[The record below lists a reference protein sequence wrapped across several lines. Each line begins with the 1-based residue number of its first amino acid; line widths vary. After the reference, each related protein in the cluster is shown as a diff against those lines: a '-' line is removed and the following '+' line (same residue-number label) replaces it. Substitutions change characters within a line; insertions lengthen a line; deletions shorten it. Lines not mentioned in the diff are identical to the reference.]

1 MTDKLTGGNTVE
13 KNGVIQ
19 ATLSGSES
27 IARAVIDAGARV
39 ATSYP
44 GGPITTIVEKLIE
57 LAPSCDLYVEWSNCE
72 KVAFEV
78 ALGCSL
84 AGRRSVIAA
93 KHVGINHI
101 LDPLMTVNLTGSGG
115 GMVIL
120 AGDDPG
126 SYGSQNE
133 QDSRILGAFAEIPIL
148 EPATP
153 EQGYRMTRQAFR
165 LSEAC
170 RLPVMVRFVADYT
183 ADTAAVAPEPRA
195 PVARAEFNREVRWSA
210 LPALVVDDHAAL
222 HRKLKQITKIFDQPP
237 YRAFN
242 RSDDGGNRGII
253 AAGHMAA
260 GLRQYAPHSD
270 LSVFELGTLFPL
282 PEEQITAFLTGVDRV
297 YVLEEV
303 EPFIENQVRS
313 LAQRQ
318 GLTVKIYGKTTGHV
332 PWEGD
337 VNLEKIARVLTEEL
351 GQAVSATPAPARTY
365 PSRQPFG
372 DGCSYAPFFKT
383 LQQLIA
389 EKQIPKPIVVGETGC
404 LVRLNNP
411 PFEML
416 DVKYSMG
423 SSIGLACG
431 LWRSGVADK
440 ILAVAGDS
448 VFFHTAINGL
458 VNAAH
463 HQADIVVAIMDNET
477 VALTGFQNRTGA
489 GTTAMGE
496 QVRPIYPEKV
506 AEAMGIDNVYT
517 LDAFD
522 ETAIRKTLQEVFT
535 RQGLSFL
542 VVRGRCPFIET
553 RKCRA
558 AGDPSS
564 LSELRRGKQSTEDG
578 GPEIR

>member
-1 MTDKLTGGNTVE
+1 
-13 KNGVIQ
+13 
-19 ATLSGSES
+19 
-27 IARAVIDAGARV
+27 
-39 ATSYP
+39 
-44 GGPITTIVEKLIE
+44 
-57 LAPSCDLYVEWSNCE
+57 
-72 KVAFEV
+72 
-78 ALGCSL
+78 
-84 AGRRSVIAA
+84 
-93 KHVGINHI
+93 
-101 LDPLMTVNLTGSGG
+101 
-115 GMVIL
+115 MVIL

-133 QDSRILGAFAEIPIL
+133 QDSRLLGAFAEIPIL

-183 ADTAAVAPEPRA
+183 ADTAPVTPEPRA
-195 PVARAEFNREVRWSA
+195 PSTQAEFSREFRWSA

-222 HRKLKQITKIFDQPP
+222 HQKLKQIAESFDQPP

-242 RSDDGGNRGII
+242 HSDDSGSNGII
-253 AAGHMAA
+253 AVGHMAA
-260 GLRQYAPHSD
+260 RLRQYSPHSD
-270 LSVFELGTLFPL
+270 LRVFELGTIFPL
-282 PEEQITAFLTGVDRV
+282 PEQQISTFLRGVDSV

-313 LAQRQ
+313 LAQRW
-318 GLTVKIYGKTTGHV
+318 GLKVKIYGKTTGHV

-337 VNLEKIARVLTEEL
+337 VHPARIAQFLTEEL
-351 GQAVSATPAPARTY
+351 GQSLNPAPAPERTY

-372 DGCSYAPFFKT
+372 DGCSYTPFFKT
-383 LQQLIA
+383 LQQLIV

-416 DVKYSMG
+416 DIKYSMG
-423 SSIGLACG
+423 SSIGIACG
-431 LWRSGVADK
+431 LWRSGVEDK
-440 ILAVAGDS
+440 ILAVTGDS

-463 HQADIVVAIMDNET
+463 HQADIVVAVMDNET
-477 VALTGFQNRTGA
+477 VALTGFQDRTGA

-496 QVRPIYPEKV
+496 AVRAIYPEKV

-522 ETAIRKTLQEVFT
+522 EAAIRKTLQEVFS
-535 RQGLSFL
+535 RKGLSFL

-553 RKCRA
+553 KKCRA
-558 AGDPSS
+558 TAEH
-564 LSELRRGKQSTEDG
+564 LE
-578 GPEIR
+578 

>member
-1 MTDKLTGGNTVE
+1 MTDNSNHTNRGAKGKSVRR
-13 KNGVIQ
+13 
-19 ATLSGSES
+19 TLSGSGS
-27 IARAVIDAGARV
+27 IARAVIDAGVRV

-44 GGPITTIVEKLIE
+44 GGPVTQVVEKLIE
-57 LAPSCDLYVEWSNCE
+57 LAGSGDLYVEWSNCE

-84 AGRRSVIAA
+84 SGRRSVIAA

-101 LDPLMTVNLTGSGG
+101 LDPLMTVNLTGSGA

-170 RLPVMVRFVADYT
+170 RLPVMIRFTADYT
-183 ADTAAVAPEPRA
+183 VDTASVDLEPAAPIDQA
-195 PVARAEFNREVRWSA
+195 FFSREHRWSA
-210 LPALVVDDHAAL
+210 LPALVVEDHAAL
-222 HRKLKQITKIFDQPP
+222 HDKLKKITQLFDQRP
-237 YRAFN
+237 YQAFN
-242 RSDDGGNRGII
+242 RSLVSGKKGII
-253 AAGHMAA
+253 AGGHMAA
-260 GLRQYAPHSD
+260 GLRRFAPYTN
-270 LSVFELGTLFPL
+270 LSVLELGTLYPL
-282 PEEQITAFLTGVDRV
+282 PEEQIIAFLACIESV
-297 YVLEEV
+297 YILEEV
-303 EPFIENQVRS
+303 EPFLENQVRS
-313 LAQRQ
+313 LAQRH
-318 GLTVKIYGKTTGHV
+318 GLAVKIFGKTTGHV

-337 VNLEKIARVLTEEL
+337 IHLAKIARLLTEEL
-351 GQAVSATPAPARTY
+351 GQSPEPAPAPERTY
-365 PSRQPFG
+365 PSRQRFG
-372 DGCSYAPFFKT
+372 DGCSYTPFFKS
-383 LQQLIA
+383 LQELIA
-389 EKQIPKPIVVGETGC
+389 DKQIARPIVVGETGC

-423 SSIGLACG
+423 SSIGIACG
-431 LWRSGVADK
+431 LWRSGVGDK

-458 VNAAH
+458 INAAH

-477 VALTGFQNRTGA
+477 VALTGFQQRTGA

-496 QVRPIYPEKV
+496 AVHSIYPENM
-506 AEAMGIDNVYT
+506 ARAMGIENVHT

-522 ETAIRKTLQEVFT
+522 EQTIKDTLHHAFT
-535 RQGLSFL
+535 RKGLTFL
-542 VVRGRCPFIET
+542 VVRGRCPYIET
-553 RKCRA
+553 KRCKA
-558 AGDPSS
+558 IEK
-564 LSELRRGKQSTEDG
+564 L
-578 GPEIR
+578 

>member
-1 MTDKLTGGNTVE
+1 
-13 KNGVIQ
+13 
-19 ATLSGSES
+19 
-27 IARAVIDAGARV
+27 
-39 ATSYP
+39 
-44 GGPITTIVEKLIE
+44 
-57 LAPSCDLYVEWSNCE
+57 
-72 KVAFEV
+72 
-78 ALGCSL
+78 
-84 AGRRSVIAA
+84 
-93 KHVGINHI
+93 
-101 LDPLMTVNLTGSGG
+101 
-115 GMVIL
+115 
-120 AGDDPG
+120 
-126 SYGSQNE
+126 
-133 QDSRILGAFAEIPIL
+133 
-148 EPATP
+148 
-153 EQGYRMTRQAFR
+153 
-165 LSEAC
+165 
-170 RLPVMVRFVADYT
+170 
-183 ADTAAVAPEPRA
+183 
-195 PVARAEFNREVRWSA
+195 
-210 LPALVVDDHAAL
+210 
-222 HRKLKQITKIFDQPP
+222 LKQIAGSFDQPP

-242 RSDDGGNRGII
+242 HSDYSGNKGII

-282 PEEQITAFLTGVDRV
+282 PEEQITAFLKGIDVV

-303 EPFIENQVRS
+303 EPFVENQVRS

-337 VNLEKIARVLTEEL
+337 VHLAKIARLLTDEL
-351 GQAVSATPAPARTY
+351 GQSLNAAPAPARTY

-372 DGCSYAPFFKT
+372 DGCSYTPFFKT
-383 LQQLIA
+383 LQQMIV

-431 LWRSGVADK
+431 LWRSGVEDK

-496 QVRPIYPEKV
+496 QVRLIYPEKV
-506 AEAMGIDNVYT
+506 AEAMGIENVYT

-522 ETAIRKTLQEVFT
+522 ETAIRETLQEVFT

-542 VVRGRCPFIET
+542 VVRGRCPFIESKRCHAT
-553 RKCRA
+553 
-558 AGDPSS
+558 GV
-564 LSELRRGKQSTEDG
+564 SEGNDTVEK
-578 GPEIR
+578 

>member
-1 MTDKLTGGNTVE
+1 
-13 KNGVIQ
+13 
-19 ATLSGSES
+19 
-27 IARAVIDAGARV
+27 
-39 ATSYP
+39 
-44 GGPITTIVEKLIE
+44 
-57 LAPSCDLYVEWSNCE
+57 
-72 KVAFEV
+72 
-78 ALGCSL
+78 
-84 AGRRSVIAA
+84 
-93 KHVGINHI
+93 
-101 LDPLMTVNLTGSGG
+101 
-115 GMVIL
+115 
-120 AGDDPG
+120 
-126 SYGSQNE
+126 
-133 QDSRILGAFAEIPIL
+133 
-148 EPATP
+148 
-153 EQGYRMTRQAFR
+153 
-165 LSEAC
+165 
-170 RLPVMVRFVADYT
+170 MVRFVADYT
-183 ADTAAVAPEPRA
+183 ADTGPVATQNRA
-195 PVARAEFNREVRWSA
+195 PSTRAEFSREFRWSA
-210 LPALVVDDHAAL
+210 LPTRVVEDHAAL
-222 HRKLKQITKIFDQPP
+222 HQKLKQIAKTFDHAP

-242 RSDDGGNRGII
+242 HSDTSGSKGII
-253 AAGHMAA
+253 AAGHMAT
-260 GLRQYAPHSD
+260 GLRQFAPHSD

-282 PEEQITAFLTGVDRV
+282 PEEQITAFLKGVDSV

-318 GLTVKIYGKTTGHV
+318 GLKVKIYGKTTGHV

-337 VNLEKIARVLTEEL
+337 VNPAKMARVLTEEL
-351 GQAVSATPAPARTY
+351 GQSVSATPAPARTY

-372 DGCSYAPFFKT
+372 DGCSYFPFFKT

-389 EKQIPKPIVVGETGC
+389 EEQIAKPIVIGETGC

-431 LWRSGVADK
+431 LWRSGVEDK

-496 QVRPIYPEKV
+496 QVRQIYPEKV
-506 AEAMGIDNVYT
+506 AAAMGIDNVYT

-522 ETAIRKTLQEVFT
+522 ETAIRKTLQEVFS
-535 RQGLSFL
+535 RKGLSFL
-542 VVRGRCPFIET
+542 VVRGRCPFIESKRCHAT
-553 RKCRA
+553 
-558 AGDPSS
+558 GV
-564 LSELRRGKQSTEDG
+564 SEGNDTVEK
-578 GPEIR
+578 

>member
-1 MTDKLTGGNTVE
+1 MTAKNSAGNPP
-13 KNGVIQ
+13 I
-19 ATLSGSES
+19 LSGSES
-27 IARAVIDAGARV
+27 MARAVVDAGVRV
-39 ATSYP
+39 AASYP
-44 GGPITTIVEKLIE
+44 GGPVTAVVDKLIE
-57 LAPSCDLYVEWSNCE
+57 LAASSDLYVEWSNCE

-101 LDPLMTVNLTGSGG
+101 LDPLMTVNLTGSGA

-133 QDSRILGAFAEIPIL
+133 QDSRLLGAFAEIPVL

-153 EQGYRMTRQAFR
+153 QQGYRRTRQAFR

-183 ADTAAVAPEPRA
+183 ADTAPVTMEP
-195 PVARAEFNREVRWSA
+195 PARASHAEFSREQRWSA
-210 LPALVVDDHAAL
+210 LPAMVVADHAEL
-222 HRKLKQITKIFDQPP
+222 HQKLKRVAGSFDHPP
-237 YRAFN
+237 YRNFN
-242 RSDDGGNRGII
+242 NSDDSSPRGII
-253 AAGHMAA
+253 AVGHMAA
-260 GLRQYAPHSD
+260 RLKHYAPHTD

-282 PEEQITAFLTGVDRV
+282 PEDQIGAFLAGVDRV

-303 EPFIENQVRS
+303 EPFVENQVRS
-313 LAQRQ
+313 LAHQRE
-318 GLTVKIYGKTTGHV
+318 LPVKIFGKTTGHV

-337 VNLEKIARVLTEEL
+337 FHLEKIAGLLTEEL
-351 GQAVSATPAPARTY
+351 GQSLETAPAPPRTY

-372 DGCSYAPFFKT
+372 DGCPYTPFFRN
-383 LQQLIA
+383 LQQMVA
-389 EKQIPKPIVVGETGC
+389 ERVIPKPIVVGETGC
-404 LVRLNNP
+404 LIRLSNP
-411 PFEML
+411 PFDML

-423 SSIGLACG
+423 SSIGIACG
-431 LWRSGVADK
+431 LWRSGVEDR

-458 VNAAH
+458 INAAH
-463 HQADIVVAIMDNET
+463 HQANIVVAIMDNQT
-477 VALTGFQNRTGA
+477 VALTGFQNPTGG

-496 QVRPIYPEKV
+496 QVQPIHPEEV
-506 AEAMGIDNVYT
+506 ARALGIENVDT

-522 ETAIRKTLQEVFT
+522 QKAIQQALQEAFS
-535 RQGLSFL
+535 RKGLSFL
-542 VVRGRCPFIET
+542 VVRGRCPYTET
-553 RKCRA
+553 KTCKA
-558 AGDPSS
+558 IA
-564 LSELRRGKQSTEDG
+564 E
-578 GPEIR
+578 

>member
-1 MTDKLTGGNTVE
+1 MTDKLTAGAPIG
-13 KNGVIQ
+13 KNGVNQ
-19 ATLSGSES
+19 TSLSGSES

-39 ATSYP
+39 AASYP
-44 GGPITTIVEKLIE
+44 GGPVTGIVEKLID
-57 LAPSCDLYVEWSNCE
+57 LAASSDLYVEWSNCE

-153 EQGYRMTRQAFR
+153 QQGYRMTRQAFR

-183 ADTAAVAPEPRA
+183 ADTASVTTEPRA
-195 PVARAEFNREVRWSA
+195 RPPRAEFNREIRWSA

-222 HRKLKQITKIFDQPP
+222 HKKLKQIAKSFDHPP
-237 YRAFN
+237 YQGFN
-242 RSDDGGNRGII
+242 RSDTIGKKGII

-260 GLRQYAPHSD
+260 GLRHYAPHSD

-282 PEEQITAFLTGVDRV
+282 PEEQITTFLKGMYMV

-303 EPFIENQVRS
+303 EPFVENQVRA
-313 LAQRQ
+313 LVQRQ
-318 GLTVKIYGKTTGHV
+318 GLKVKIYGKTTGHV

-337 VNLEKIARVLTEEL
+337 MHLEKIANLLSDEL
-351 GQAVSATPAPARTY
+351 GQSVSATPVPARNY

-372 DGCSYAPFFKT
+372 DGCSYTPFFKT
-383 LQQLIA
+383 LQLMIV

-404 LVRLNNP
+404 LVRLSNP

-431 LWRSGVADK
+431 QWRSGVEDK

-477 VALTGFQNRTGA
+477 VALTGFQDRTGA

-506 AEAMGIDNVYT
+506 AAAMGIENVYT

-522 ETAIRKTLQEVFT
+522 EKAIRQTLQEVFN

-542 VVRGRCPFIET
+542 VVRGRCPHIESK
-553 RKCRA
+553 RCRA
-558 AGDPSS
+558 
-564 LSELRRGKQSTEDG
+564 TE
-578 GPEIR
+578 EHLE

>member
-1 MTDKLTGGNTVE
+1 MTDK
-13 KNGVIQ
+13 KNAKIPIPQ
-19 ATLSGSES
+19 SRTMPTHLSGSES
-27 IARAVIDAGARV
+27 IARAVIDAGTRV
-39 ATSYP
+39 AASYP
-44 GGPITTIVEKLIE
+44 GGPITGVVDKLID
-57 LAPSCDLYVEWSNCE
+57 LAASSDLYVEWSSCE

-84 AGRRSVIAA
+84 GGRRSVIAA

-133 QDSRILGAFAEIPIL
+133 QDSRLLGAFAEIPVL

-153 EQGYRMTRQAFR
+153 QQGYRMTREAFR

-183 ADTAAVAPEPRA
+183 VDTAPVTIEPPAPSTT
-195 PVARAEFNREVRWSA
+195 AEFSREHRWSA

-222 HRKLKQITKIFDQPP
+222 HEKLRQVAGSFDHSP
-237 YRAFN
+237 YRTFN
-242 RSDDGGNRGII
+242 SSNHGGGKGII

-260 GLRQYAPHSD
+260 RLGHYAPHTD

-282 PEEQITAFLTGVDRV
+282 PEDQISAFLTGVERV

-313 LAQRQ
+313 LVQRL
-318 GLTVKIYGKTTGHV
+318 GLKVRVYGKTTGHV

-337 VNLEKIARVLTEEL
+337 IDLEKIAGLLTEEL
-351 GQAVSATPAPARTY
+351 GQSLKAAPAPARTY
-365 PSRQPFG
+365 PSRQGFG
-372 DGCSYAPFFKT
+372 DGCSYPPFFKT
-383 LQQLIA
+383 LQQMVA
-389 EKQIPKPIVVGETGC
+389 EKAIPKPIVVGETGC
-404 LVRLNNP
+404 LVRLSNP

-423 SSIGLACG
+423 SSIGIACG
-431 LWRSGVADK
+431 LWRSGVEDK
-440 ILAVAGDS
+440 ILAVSGDS

-458 VNAAH
+458 INAAH
-463 HQADIVVAIMDNET
+463 HQADIVVAIMDNGT
-477 VALTGFQNRTGA
+477 VALTGFQNRTGG

-496 QVRPIYPEKV
+496 QAQPIYPEEV
-506 AEAMGIDNVYT
+506 ARAMGIANVHT

-522 ETAIRKTLQEVFT
+522 ETAIRHTLQEAFN
-535 RQGLSFL
+535 RKGLSFL

-558 AGDPSS
+558 
-564 LSELRRGKQSTEDG
+564 TEGFEKKTGSDL
-578 GPEIR
+578 

>member
-1 MTDKLTGGNTVE
+1 MTDKPSGGAPIG
-13 KNGVIQ
+13 KNGVTQ
-19 ATLSGSES
+19 TTLSGSES

-39 ATSYP
+39 AASYP
-44 GGPITTIVEKLIE
+44 GGPITGIVEKLIE
-57 LAPSCDLYVEWSNCE
+57 LASSSDLYVEWSNCE

-84 AGRRSVIAA
+84 AGRRAVIAA

-115 GMVIL
+115 GLVIL

-133 QDSRILGAFAEIPIL
+133 QDSRILGAFAEIPVL

-183 ADTAAVAPEPRA
+183 ADMAPVAPEPRA
-195 PVARAEFNREVRWSA
+195 PSIRAEFRREFRWSA

-222 HRKLKQITKIFDQPP
+222 HQKLKQIAGFFDQPP

-242 RSDDGGNRGII
+242 RSDDSGRKGII

-260 GLRQYAPHSD
+260 RLRQYAPHSD
-270 LSVFELGTLFPL
+270 LSVFELGTIFPL
-282 PEEQITAFLTGVDRV
+282 PEQQITTFLSGVDSV

-318 GLTVKIYGKTTGHV
+318 GLKLKIFGKTTGHV

-337 VNLEKIARVLTEEL
+337 VHLEKIGRMLTEEL
-351 GQAVSATPAPARTY
+351 GQSLTVSQAPARTY

-372 DGCSYAPFFKT
+372 DGCSYTPFFKT
-383 LQQLIA
+383 LQQLIV
-389 EKQIPKPIVVGETGC
+389 EKQISKPIVVGETGC
-404 LVRLNNP
+404 LVRLSNP

-423 SSIGLACG
+423 SSIGIACG
-431 LWRSGVADK
+431 LWRSGVEDK
-440 ILAVAGDS
+440 ILAVTGDS

-477 VALTGFQNRTGA
+477 VALTGFQKRTGA

-496 QVRPIYPEKV
+496 AVRAIYPEKV
-506 AEAMGIDNVYT
+506 AEAMGIDDVYT

-522 ETAIRKTLQEVFT
+522 EAAIRKTLQEVFS
-535 RQGLSFL
+535 RKGLSFL

-558 AGDPSS
+558 TGEE
-564 LSELRRGKQSTEDG
+564 ELTKK
-578 GPEIR
+578 

>member
-1 MTDKLTGGNTVE
+1 MTDKQNARPPSG
-13 KNGVIQ
+13 KRSVIQ
-19 ATLSGSES
+19 TTLSGSES
-27 IARAVIDAGARV
+27 IARALIDAGTRV
-39 ATSYP
+39 AASYP
-44 GGPITTIVEKLIE
+44 GGPITSIVEKLID
-57 LAPSCDLYVEWSNCE
+57 LAADSDLYVEWSNCE

-133 QDSRILGAFAEIPIL
+133 QDSRLLGAFAEIPIL

-170 RLPVMVRFVADYT
+170 RLPVMVRIVADYT
-183 ADTAAVAPEPRA
+183 VDTAPVSTEPRSRA
-195 PVARAEFNREVRWSA
+195 VQAEFSREFRWSA
-210 LPALVVDDHAAL
+210 LPALVVEDHAVL
-222 HRKLKQITKIFDQPP
+222 HKKLKQIRKFFDDPP
-237 YRAFN
+237 YRAYN
-242 RSDDGGNRGII
+242 RSVAGGSNGII

-260 GLRQYAPHSD
+260 RLRHYAPHSD

-282 PEEQITAFLTGVDRV
+282 PEEQIYAFLNGIDRV

-303 EPFIENQVRS
+303 EPFIENQIRS

-318 GLTVKIYGKTTGHV
+318 GLEVKIYGKTTGHV

-337 VNLEKIARVLTEEL
+337 IHLEKIARLLAGEL
-351 GQAVSATPAPARTY
+351 GQSLRSGPAPVRTY

-372 DGCSYAPFFKT
+372 DGCSYTPFFKT
-383 LQQLIA
+383 LQQLIT
-389 EKQIPKPIVVGETGC
+389 ENQIPKPIVVGETGC

-423 SSIGLACG
+423 SSIGIACG
-431 LWRSGVADK
+431 LWRSGVEDK

-477 VALTGFQNRTGA
+477 VALTGFQDRTGA

-496 QVRPIYPEKV
+496 QVRQIYPERV
-506 AEAMGIDNVYT
+506 AEAMGIDPVYS

-522 ETAIRKTLQEVFT
+522 EKAIRETLQEVFA
-535 RQGLSFL
+535 RKGLSFL

-553 RKCRA
+553 RKCNA
-558 AGDPSS
+558 TGA
-564 LSELRRGKQSTEDG
+564 SE
-578 GPEIR
+578 

>member
-1 MTDKLTGGNTVE
+1 MTEKLNARTPNG
-13 KNGVIQ
+13 KNGASQ
-19 ATLSGSES
+19 TALSGSES

-44 GGPITTIVEKLIE
+44 GGPVTGIVEKLID
-57 LAPSCDLYVEWSNCE
+57 LAASSDLYVEWSNCE

-84 AGRRSVIAA
+84 SGRRSVIAA

-133 QDSRILGAFAEIPIL
+133 QDSRLLGAFAEIPIL

-153 EQGYRMTRQAFR
+153 EQGYQMTRQAFR

-170 RLPVMVRFVADYT
+170 RLPVMIRFVADYT
-183 ADTAAVAPEPRA
+183 TDTASVATEPAA
-195 PVARAEFNREVRWSA
+195 PASPAEFNRAFRWSA

-222 HRKLKQITKIFDQPP
+222 HEKLKQIANLFEQPP

-242 RSDDGGNRGII
+242 RSLVKGRQGII
-253 AAGHMAA
+253 AGGHMAA
-260 GLRQYAPHSD
+260 RLRQFALHTD
-270 LSVFELGTLFPL
+270 LSVLELGTLFPL
-282 PEEQITAFLTGVDRV
+282 PEEQITAFLAGIDSV

-303 EPFIENQVRS
+303 EPLLENQIRS
-313 LAQRQ
+313 LAQRH
-318 GLTVKIYGKTTGHV
+318 GLKTKIYGKTTGHV

-337 VNLEKIARVLTEEL
+337 IHLEKIAVLLTEEL
-351 GQAVSATPAPARTY
+351 GQSINEVPAPARTY
-365 PSRQPFG
+365 PSTQPFG
-372 DGCSYAPFFKT
+372 DGCSYTPFFKA
-383 LQQLIA
+383 LQELVHEEQIA
-389 EKQIPKPIVVGETGC
+389 KPIVVGETGC
-404 LVRLNNP
+404 LVRLSNP
-411 PFEML
+411 PFELL

-423 SSIGLACG
+423 SSIGIACG
-431 LWRSGVADK
+431 LWRSGVKDK

-458 VNAAH
+458 INAAH

-477 VALTGFQNRTGA
+477 VALTGFQKRTGA

-496 QVRPIYPEKV
+496 QVQSIYPEKV
-506 AEAMGIDNVYT
+506 AAAMGIENVNT
-517 LDAFD
+517 LDAFN
-522 ETAIRKTLQEVFT
+522 EAAIRQTLQEAFT
-535 RQGLSFL
+535 RKGLSFL

-558 AGDPSS
+558 TGE
-564 LSELRRGKQSTEDG
+564 SESQ
-578 GPEIR
+578 I

>member
-1 MTDKLTGGNTVE
+1 MEGLSRDDGIRKE
-13 KNGVIQ
+13 
-19 ATLSGSES
+19 TLCGSES
-27 IARAVIDAGARV
+27 IARAVVDAGAAV

-44 GGPITTIVEKLIE
+44 GGPVTKIVEKLID
-57 LAPSCDLYVEWSNCE
+57 LSASCDLYVEWSNCE

-133 QDSRILGAFAEIPIL
+133 QDSRLLGAFAEIPIL

-165 LSEAC
+165 LSETS

-183 ADTAAVAPEPRA
+183 ADTASVDTEPPSRA
-195 PVARAEFNREVRWSA
+195 TRAEFNRGMRWQA

-222 HRKLKQITKIFDQPP
+222 HKKLKHIRKSFDQPP
-237 YRAFN
+237 YQSFN
-242 RSDDGGNRGII
+242 STDGCGRTGII

-260 GLRQYAPHSD
+260 RLRQYTPLSD
-270 LSVFELGTLFPL
+270 VRVFELGTIFPL
-282 PEEQITAFLTGVDRV
+282 PKEQMTAFLTDLDRT

-303 EPFIENQVRS
+303 EPFIENQVRA
-313 LAQRQ
+313 LAQMQ
-318 GLTVKIYGKTTGHV
+318 GLQVEIFGKTTGHV

-337 VNLEKIARVLTEEL
+337 IQLEKLARLLTEQF
-351 GQAVSATPAPARTY
+351 GQSLTALPAPSRAY
-365 PSRQPFG
+365 PSLQPFG
-372 DGCSYAPFFKT
+372 EGCSYTPFFKT
-383 LQQLIA
+383 LQQMIV
-389 EKQIPKPIVVGETGC
+389 EKSIPKPIVVGETGC
-404 LVRLNNP
+404 LVRLSNP

-423 SSIGLACG
+423 SSIGIACG
-431 LWRSGVADK
+431 LWHSGVDDR
-440 ILAVAGDS
+440 ILAVTGDS
-448 VFFHTAINGL
+448 VFFHTALNGL

-463 HQADIVVAIMDNET
+463 HQADIIVVIMDNET
-477 VALTGFQNRTGA
+477 VALTGFQDRTGA
-489 GTTAMGE
+489 GITAMGAN
-496 QVRPIYPEKV
+496 VRPIYPEKV

-522 ETAIRKTLQEVFT
+522 EKAIRSALQQVFN
-535 RQGLSFL
+535 QKGLSCM
-542 VVRGRCPFIET
+542 VVRGRCPYIES
-553 RKCRA
+553 KQCRVSGVA
-558 AGDPSS
+558 DKS
-564 LSELRRGKQSTEDG
+564 RVVDK
-578 GPEIR
+578 